1 MKNVVNCS
9 DHTMKEAE
17 EILLSPL
24 FLPIYLLLFS
34 LVVDKQNRN
43 QEIFVVDK
51 QKSRA
56 QLTQSIKLYL
66 PDKKQDGEYLGKVTG
81 NIQQSEYLY

>member
-1 MKNVVNCS
+1 
-9 DHTMKEAE
+9 MKEAE
-17 EILLSPL
+17 EILVSSFPPVHPSPAILSCWRQIEHRKP
-24 FLPIYLLLFS
+24 
-34 LVVDKQNRN
+34 
-43 QEIFVVDK
+43 
-51 QKSRA
+51 RA